1 MLEQLRN
8 AIELASGLAEV
19 PRRRAEQL
27 ARSLADRGE
36 LKPNQISSLVEDILR
51 RSKENAQMVQAV
63 VSSEVRRQVK
73 ALGLATRDDVER
85 LNRRIFSLAKG
96 DDLDRLIRRIEKIEA
111 KLETAPRRAPKSSV
125 SAKPKTTAK
134 KKAGST
140 KAEGSPS

>member
-1 MLEQLRN
+1 MLEQVRN

-19 PRRRAEQL
+19 PRRRAEQF
-27 ARSLADRGE
+27 ARSLADRGD
-36 LKPNQISSLVEDILR
+36 LRPNQISSLVEDILR

-96 DDLDRLIRRIEKIEA
+96 DDLDRLIRRIEKIES
-111 KLETAPRRAPKSSV
+111 KLETVPRRAKSPA
-125 SAKPKTTAK
+125 SAKAKTTAK
-134 KKAGST
+134 RKAGST
-140 KAEGSPS
+140 KPEGSPS

>member
-1 MLEQLRN
+1 MLEQVRN
-8 AIELASGLAEV
+8 AIELASGLVEV
-19 PRRRAEQL
+19 PRRRAEQF

-36 LKPNQISSLVEDILR
+36 LRPNQISSLVEDILR

-96 DDLDRLIRRIEKIEA
+96 DDLDRLIRRIEKIES
-111 KLETAPRRAPKSSV
+111 KLETAPRRPAKSPASV
-125 SAKPKTTAK
+125 KAKTTTK

-140 KAEGSPS
+140 KPEGSPS

>member
-1 MLEQLRN
+1 MLEQVRN
-8 AIELASGLAEV
+8 AIQMASGLAEI
-19 PRRRAEQL
+19 PRRRAEQF

-36 LKPNQISSLVEDILR
+36 LRPNQISSLVEDILR

-111 KLETAPRRAPKSSV
+111 RLETAPRRAPKSAA
-125 SAKPKTTAK
+125 SARAKTTSR

-140 KAEGSPS
+140 KPEGSPS

>member
-1 MLEQLRN
+1 MLEQVRN
-8 AIELASGLAEV
+8 AIHLASGLTEV
-19 PRRRAEQL
+19 PRRKAEQFV
-27 ARSLADRGE
+27 RSLADRGE
-36 LKPNQISSLVEDILR
+36 LRPTQTSSLVEEIIR

-96 DDLDRLIRRIEKIEA
+96 DDLDRVIRRIEKIET
-111 KLETAPRRAPKSSV
+111 KLEAAPRRPAKSPAT
-125 SAKPKTTAK
+125 AKAKTTK

-140 KAEGSPS
+140 KTEGTPS

>member
-1 MLEQLRN
+1 MLEQVRN
-8 AIELASGLAEV
+8 AIELASGLVEV
-19 PRRRAEQL
+19 PRRRAEKF

-36 LKPNQISSLVEDILR
+36 LRPNQISSLVEDILR

-111 KLETAPRRAPKSSV
+111 KLETVPRRAKSPA
-125 SAKPKTTAK
+125 SAKAKTTSK

-140 KAEGSPS
+140 NPEGSPS